1 MIGGEPASPDDKSR
15 ATAEPATV
23 LQERS
28 FPLIALFQL
37 ATYWATIVA
46 CIDGAAL
53 GKELDAAQ
61 RWPAVAVGLT
71 ALAVLVGAA
80 LGFVVGLGQLRM
92 WRSAWIGAGVGA
104 LYGVAILAVYVAP
117 APILQ
122 AAAAAGV
129 LMATTIAFRV
139 RSA

>member
-1 MIGGEPASPDDKSR
+1 MTDGKSASPDDQSR
-15 ATAEPATV
+15 WDTEPATV

-37 ATYWATIVA
+37 ATFWATIVA
-46 CIDGAAL
+46 CIDGEAL
-53 GKELDAAQ
+53 GKALDDAP
-61 RWPAVAVGLT
+61 RWPAIAAWLT
-71 ALAVLVGAA
+71 SLAVVVGAS

-92 WRSAWIGAGVGA
+92 WRSAWAGAGVGA

-117 APILQ
+117 ASIEQ
-122 AAAAAGV
+122 AVAAAGV
-129 LMATTIAFRV
+129 LMATTIAFRI